1 MNWPQLREELDLFE
15 GPRLGNGQPT
25 WILHD
30 PIRQQFFRIDWLT
43 FEILKRW
50 TLGDAQA
57 IMDGIESDTAL
68 EASLEDLEKTSRFLA
83 DSQLLQTINGE
94 AIDKLVQRKQA
105 MRQQWWQWL
114 VHHYL
119 FFRIPLWRPDA
130 WLAQSLRWTA
140 PFFSK
145 FFIKLSAAALCLGL
159 YQLNRQ
165 WDSFKSY
172 LLDTFTLEGFAAYA
186 FALVA
191 SKFLHELGHA
201 YALKRQGGRVPT
213 MGIAF
218 LVLWP
223 MAYTDTN
230 EAWKLADK
238 KRRLRVSSA
247 GIVTEALIAAWA
259 LLAWSLLPDG
269 AVRSAMFFLAAVS
282 LGLTLILNIN
292 PFMRFD
298 GYFMLCDWLDMPNL
312 HQRSFALAKWE
323 LREIL
328 FKLNDPRPE
337 QFSRWKHRALV
348 AFAWSTWIYRLI
360 LFLGIALMVYFL
372 FTKLLGVI
380 LFIVEIV
387 WFIWLPVR
395 NELREWIKRRRDIFR
410 SARFRLSSLFIALA
424 LFLFFIPLPTHITV
438 SALLRPAET
447 WPVHTPGPAVITALR
462 VRHGDLVQAGQAMID
477 LSAPDVSL
485 QSQMSQ
491 ARMERLRWQSEAAT
505 KATQQ
510 GGGPLAL
517 LQTQLE
523 EAQAQVAKDR
533 KQLQQ
538 YSLKSPLAGQFILHD
553 PDLAAGQWLE
563 KSERLATVIGPG
575 SWQLETWVN
584 EQEAARVKLGDKAT
598 FFIDGLPRPLRAT
611 IRDIAKDAT
620 RSFSEGLLTAPHG
633 GHILVREQQGLWVP
647 EQANYRLSL
656 SLDTEY
662 VPRLLAIQR
671 GSLALE
677 GRAESLAGHY
687 IRHALAVLIREFQP

>member
-238 KRRLRVSSA
+238 K
-247 GIVTEALIAAWA
+247 
-259 LLAWSLLPDG
+259 
-269 AVRSAMFFLAAVS
+269 
-282 LGLTLILNIN
+282 
-292 PFMRFD
+292 
-298 GYFMLCDWLDMPNL
+298 
-312 HQRSFALAKWE
+312 
-323 LREIL
+323 
-328 FKLNDPRPE
+328 
-337 QFSRWKHRALV
+337 
-348 AFAWSTWIYRLI
+348 
-360 LFLGIALMVYFL
+360 
-372 FTKLLGVI
+372 
-380 LFIVEIV
+380 
-387 WFIWLPVR
+387 
-395 NELREWIKRRRDIFR
+395 
-410 SARFRLSSLFIALA
+410 
-424 LFLFFIPLPTHITV
+424 
-438 SALLRPAET
+438 
-447 WPVHTPGPAVITALR
+447 
-462 VRHGDLVQAGQAMID
+462 GDCAC
-477 LSAPDVSL
+477 
-485 QSQMSQ
+485 
-491 ARMERLRWQSEAAT
+491 
-505 KATQQ
+505 
-510 GGGPLAL
+510 
-517 LQTQLE
+517 
-523 EAQAQVAKDR
+523 
-533 KQLQQ
+533 
-538 YSLKSPLAGQFILHD
+538 
-553 PDLAAGQWLE
+553 
-563 KSERLATVIGPG
+563 
-575 SWQLETWVN
+575 
-584 EQEAARVKLGDKAT
+584 
-598 FFIDGLPRPLRAT
+598 
-611 IRDIAKDAT
+611 
-620 RSFSEGLLTAPHG
+620 
-633 GHILVREQQGLWVP
+633 
-647 EQANYRLSL
+647 
-656 SLDTEY
+656 
-662 VPRLLAIQR
+662 PRL
-671 GSLALE
+671 E
-677 GRAESLAGHY
+677 
-687 IRHALAVLIREFQP
+687 